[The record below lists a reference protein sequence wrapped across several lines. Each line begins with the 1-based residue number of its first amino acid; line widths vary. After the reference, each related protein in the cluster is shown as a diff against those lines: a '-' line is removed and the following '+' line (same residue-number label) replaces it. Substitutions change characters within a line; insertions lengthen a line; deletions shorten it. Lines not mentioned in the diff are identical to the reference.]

1 MNITTMEC
9 LKNLHLIS
17 NLGMRELNLLS
28 STCKS
33 LNAIATRTK
42 INRELDIL
50 NPENIGAF
58 ISRLNQKKMYL
69 GDEEEKN

>member
-1 MNITTMEC
+1 MKSIVKEG
-9 LKNLHLIS
+9 LKNPDLITK
-17 NLGMRELNLLS
+17 LGTRELNLLS

-58 ISRLNQKKMYL
+58 ISHLNQK
-69 GDEEEKN
+69 DVFR